1 MSRIGNLP
9 IQIPEKVEVNI
20 NKENEVHVKGP
31 LGELSEKVHPDIKVN
46 INENIITFE
55 RPTELKRHKSM
66 HGLYRALIQNMI
78 HGVSKGYQI
87 QLELIGVGFRA
98 EAKND
103 LLELNLGYSHDII
116 FQIPKEIKVETVTE
130 KRGNPKITL
139 SSHDKQLVGQVA
151 SKIRSLKKPE
161 PYKGKGIKYID
172 EHIRRKAG
180 KTGV

>member
-20 NKENEVHVKGP
+20 NKENEVNVKGP
-31 LGELSEKVHPDIKVN
+31 LGELSEKVHSDIKVN

-66 HGLYRALIQNMI
+66 HGLYRALVQNMI

-98 EAKND
+98 EAKDD
-103 LLELNLGYSHDII
+103 LLEMNLGYSHDII

-139 SSHDKQLVGQVA
+139 TSHDKQLVGQVA
-151 SKIRSLKKPE
+151 AKIRSLKKPE